1 MDNLNFEQQKQIFK
15 EIAEINEQIELLCGN
30 YALSTQMF
38 EKMQKNQR
46 VVSEISKEIIE
57 ALNALD
63 M

>member
-15 EIAEINEQIELLCGN
+15 EITAINEQIELLCGN
-30 YALSTQMF
+30 YALSNQMF